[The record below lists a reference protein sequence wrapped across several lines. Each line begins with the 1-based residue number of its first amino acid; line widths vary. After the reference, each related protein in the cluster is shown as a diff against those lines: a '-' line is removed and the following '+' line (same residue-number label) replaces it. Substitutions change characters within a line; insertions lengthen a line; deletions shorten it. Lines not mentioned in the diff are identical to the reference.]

1 MFFGLFWGDWTIFL
15 LLPAMIFAL
24 WAQFKVQ
31 STFKKYDRM
40 LSSKNITG
48 AEAARRILDANGLYK
63 VNIERVQGHLNDH
76 FDPRANVIRLSDAT
90 YSSVSVAAIGVAAHE
105 AGHAVQHAVG
115 YAPIRLRQ
123 AIVPVTRFGSALA
136 MPLFLVGLLL
146 VGFGSADV
154 AFGESLMLFG
164 IVLFSLSTLF
174 QLVTLPVEF
183 NASSRALRVLEGSG
197 MLDSRELSGARAV
210 LSAAAMTYV
219 AALATSLA
227 YLLRFIIIAAGASG
241 RRR

>member
-90 YSSVSVAAIGVAAHE
+90 YGSVSVAAIGVAAHE
-105 AGHAVQHAVG
+105 AGHALQ
-115 YAPIRLRQ
+115 YAYNYSPIRFRMAMVKITRIGSMLGPIL
-123 AIVPVTRFGSALA
+123 IVVGCIMTYTASVAGHELG
-136 MPLFLVGLLL
+136 LFLYALGL
-146 VGFGSADV
+146 
-154 AFGESLMLFG
+154 
-164 IVLFSLSTLF
+164 VLFSAVAVF
-174 QLVTLPVEF
+174 QLATLPVEID
-183 NASSRALRVLEGSG
+183 ASSRALVALERVGALNG
-197 MLDSRELSGARAV
+197 DELKGAKKV
-210 LSAAAMTYV
+210 LSAAALTYI
-219 AALATSLA
+219 AALITSIMQILY
-227 YLLRFIIIAAGASG
+227 YLSRF
-241 RRR
+241 RPRD